1 MNELPQLDAF
11 TGLDWAIVVVLG
23 VSALVSLWRGFLRE
37 AMSLAGWVLAFVA
50 GNLFAL
56 HLAEYFADFIANRTG
71 RYVVAWSLIF
81 VAVLALSYTLG
92 RLLRKAAKASGLGF
106 ADRLMGTVFGA
117 LRGALIVM
125 ALVFVARQF
134 VPQSELTALA
144 ESELMPH
151 VDTLLTWSTNVF
163 EEYRDIQVP
172 GLTI

>member
-1 MNELPQLDAF
+1 MIELPQLGEF
-11 TGLDWAIVVVLG
+11 TGLDWAIVVVLSL
-23 VSALVSLWRGFLRE
+23 SALVSLWRGFLRE
-37 AMSLAGWVLAFVA
+37 AMSLAGWVVAFVA

-71 RYVVAWSLIF
+71 RYIVAWSLIF
-81 VAVLALSYTLG
+81 VAVLALSYALG
-92 RLLRKAAKASGLGF
+92 KLLRRVAKATGLGF
-106 ADRLMGTVFGA
+106 VDRLLGTVFGA

-134 VPQSELTALA
+134 IPESELTAL
-144 ESELMPH
+144 SDSQLMPH
-151 VDTLLTWSTNVF
+151 VDTLLSWSTNVF